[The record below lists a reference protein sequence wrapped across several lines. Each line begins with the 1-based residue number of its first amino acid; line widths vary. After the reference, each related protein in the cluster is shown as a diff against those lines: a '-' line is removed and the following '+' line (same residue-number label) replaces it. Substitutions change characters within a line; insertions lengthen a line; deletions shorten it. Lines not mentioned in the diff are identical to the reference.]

1 MDDSRCDD
9 GKSIRFCKA
18 LTLAVQPR
26 VDRKCE
32 QPHGRLKTG
41 SVLAVTW
48 VGLNEAKIR

>member
-32 QPHGRLKTG
+32 QPHGQIEDGISVG
-41 SVLAVTW
+41 SH
-48 VGLNEAKIR
+48 VGWAERGKN